1 MRVLDE
7 MVVAVSFTIASI
19 PIVDFGWLNS
29 IRFIDARNGFR
40 LEMRNPPIHTCV
52 RACVGHLLVNGVFS
66 LDFLSFDDGWLVS

>member
-19 PIVDFGWLNS
+19 PMVDFGWLNS

-40 LEMRNPPIHTCV
+40 LEMRNPPIHLNV
-52 RACVGHLLVNGVFS
+52 RACLCWTLIGQWRVQS
-66 LDFLSFDDGWLVS
+66 